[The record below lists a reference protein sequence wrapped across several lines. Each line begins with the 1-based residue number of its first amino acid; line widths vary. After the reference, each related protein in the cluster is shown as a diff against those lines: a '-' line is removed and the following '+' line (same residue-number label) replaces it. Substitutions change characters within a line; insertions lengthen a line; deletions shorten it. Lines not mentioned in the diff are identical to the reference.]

1 MCDRC
6 NRLEHTIQKI
16 EEALNL
22 VTTSVEELN
31 ELTFSTEQAKHS
43 IVTCKDHLLRSVNQ
57 DDARENANDNLSE
70 ESVMLEQD
78 WAMKYLPR
86 KYRESQ
92 RVWFGKCGIPWH
104 ITMATRRSSAGQLV
118 PMTFVHIFR
127 SCSQDNSTVLAI
139 IGDALRNG

>member
-1 MCDRC
+1 MCNRC
-6 NRLEHTIQKI
+6 NRLEHTIHKI

-22 VTTSVEELN
+22 LTTSEEELN

-43 IVTCKDHLLRSVNQ
+43 LVTLKNHLLRSVNQ
-57 DDARENANDNLSE
+57 DDGRVNADDNLSE
-70 ESVMLEQD
+70 GSVMLEQD

-86 KYRESQ
+86 KCRESQ

-118 PMTFVHIFR
+118 PLTFVHIFR
-127 SCSQDNSTVLAI
+127 SCSQDSSTVLAI
-139 IGDALRNG
+139 IGDALGNG